1 MTTTS
6 LKRLKKKKKFIVRI
20 FDLRDHSINEVN
32 NAAHEFHYLF
42 YMVK

>member
-6 LKRLKKKKKFIVRI
+6 LKRLKKKRFIVRI

-32 NAAHEFHYLF
+32 NAAHTNFIIF
-42 YMVK
+42 FTW